1 MDKKNLND
9 EFEKALHIHNQGDLT
24 QAESIYKKILINSPN
39 HDGALHGLGLIAFS
53 KNSLKKAAQLIKKA
67 ILINPKKNNYHANL
81 GNILYEARNFS
92 EAIKEYKK
100 VLKNDRDN
108 SLIHNN
114 LGHAYQANSQINNA
128 ISSYKNAIRN
138 NTNNLE
144 YRFNLAVCLQ
154 KSGEFSLAKKEYT
167 MMIKENPNNP
177 QIHHNLG
184 ILYLENNKAEKAIK
198 YFEECI
204 KLNPSYALAYNSMG
218 SAAAKNGNT
227 KKAIEQYKKA
237 IEIDP
242 NYFEAII
249 NLANLYELSNTQEK
263 INKYFKIS
271 KIIKLYKN
279 ALTINKNHEK
289 TLNSIACAYESIG
302 DVKKSK
308 KYFKKLLSINP
319 NNIEANYNYTRLID
333 KKYYDNK
340 YIRNLEKLISNNANE
355 TKIFL
360 LFFSLAHIYD
370 KKGEYK
376 KAEYN
381 FTYANNLK
389 DKNNNYNKKKIKI
402 TALEIID
409 SYTEELYRQFKNK
422 NIKQTIKPIFI
433 LGMPRSGTSLI
444 EQIISNHEEV
454 HGAGEIIKMAKIE
467 DTYKNKFAKNKK
479 YPSSIKFINDKIIE
493 ELSNDYTQ
501 YLTSL
506 NSKVKIFTDKL
517 PGNFIRIGFIKLLF
531 PNAKIIHCKR
541 HPLDNCLSIFFTNFS
556 DKIDYSF
563 NLDNIA
569 NYYLSYT
576 KIMNHW
582 KKIFN
587 NDFYEICYES
597 LIMEPEK
604 NIRDFF
610 EYCELDWNEK
620 LLDHLNNKRP
630 VQTASVMQV
639 RKPIYK
645 TSVRRAKNYKEITKK
660 ILSISDFKL
669 LSENYNF

>member
-1 MDKKNLND
+1 MDKRNLND
-9 EFEKALHIHNQGDLT
+9 EFEKALHIHNQGDLI
-24 QAESIYKKILINSPN
+24 QAESIYKKILIDRPD
-39 HDGALHGLGLIAFS
+39 HDGALHGLGLIAFH
-53 KNSLKKAAQLIKKA
+53 NDSLKEAIEFIKKA
-67 ILINPKKNNYHANL
+67 ISINPKKNNYHANL

-92 EAIKEYKK
+92 EAIKEYKR
-100 VLKNDRDN
+100 VLKNDRNN

-128 ISSYKNAIRN
+128 ISSYKNAIKN
-138 NTNNLE
+138 DTSNLE

-154 KSGEFSLAKKEYT
+154 NSGEFSLAKKEYT

-184 ILYLENNKAEKAIK
+184 ILYLENDKAEKAIK

-242 NYFEAII
+242 NYFDAII
-249 NLANLYELSNTQEK
+249 NLANLYELSNAQEQ

-302 DVKKSK
+302 DVKQSK

-422 NIKQTIKPIFI
+422 NIKQTVKPIFI

-467 DTYKNKFAKNKK
+467 DIYKNKFAKNKK
-479 YPSSIKFINDKIIE
+479 YPSSIKFIDDKIID
-493 ELSNDYTQ
+493 ELSNEYIQ

-556 DKIDYSF
+556 NNIDYSF

-576 KIMNHW
+576 EIMNHW
-582 KKIFN
+582 KKF
-587 NDFYEICYES
+587 
-597 LIMEPEK
+597 LIM
-604 NIRDFF
+604 IF
-610 EYCELDWNEK
+610 
-620 LLDHLNNKRP
+620 
-630 VQTASVMQV
+630 
-639 RKPIYK
+639 
-645 TSVRRAKNYKEITKK
+645 TKYAMK
-660 ILSISDFKL
+660 VL
-669 LSENYNF
+669 